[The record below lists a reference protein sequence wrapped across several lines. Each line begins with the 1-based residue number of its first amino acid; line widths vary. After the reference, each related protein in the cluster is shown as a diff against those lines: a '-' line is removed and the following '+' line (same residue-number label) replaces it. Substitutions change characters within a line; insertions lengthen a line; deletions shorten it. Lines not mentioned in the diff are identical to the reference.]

1 MLHQLSSLERSASH
15 LGTSAL
21 CACEFN
27 NVPQCKTA
35 VEMSCYLN
43 VLYVYLL
50 PFSPTQPVQKLVPLA
65 VDGSQNAAFIRPKMI
80 SRLFS
85 LAEKLVPSAKTDY
98 ISVFWVHIRLICPV
112 RRVREG

>member
-43 VLYVYLL
+43 VLYVFLL
-50 PFSPTQPVQKLVPLA
+50 PFSPTQPVQKVAPLA
-65 VDGSQNAAFIRPKMI
+65 VDWSQNTAFIRLKMI
-80 SRLFS
+80 SRPFS
-85 LAEKLVPSAKTDY
+85 LEKS
-98 ISVFWVHIRLICPV
+98 WCPLLSQIT
-112 RRVREG
+112 

>member
-43 VLYVYLL
+43 VLYLL
-50 PFSPTQPVQKLVPLA
+50 PFSPTQPVQKVLPLA
-65 VDGSQNAAFIRPKMI
+65 VAWSQNAVFVRLKMI
-80 SRLFS
+80 SRLFF
-85 LAEKLVPSAKTDY
+85 LEEKLVPSAKTDY
-98 ISVFWVHIRLICPV
+98 ISVFWVHIGLICPV

>member
-27 NVPQCKTA
+27 NVPQCKTT
-35 VEMSCYLN
+35 VDMSCYRN

-50 PFSPTQPVQKLVPLA
+50 PFSPTGVQKVVPLA
-65 VDGSQNAAFIRPKMI
+65 VDWSQNAAFIRLKMI

-85 LAEKLVPSAKTDY
+85 LEEKLVPSAKTDY
-98 ISVFWVHIRLICPV
+98 ISVFWVHIGLICPV